1 MIATLL
7 SNGESTVAVTE
18 DKNDEYCVSQVFIAI
33 EVDRLIDGK
42 SKDEKLNRI
51 MDYVKTAERSDPT
64 QAVRLPGHEFTT
76 ILSDNQTNGIPV
88 DERVWAKLKTL

>member
-64 QAVRLPGHEFTT
+64 QAVRLPGQNLPLFFRITKLMVFQWMNEFGQ
-76 ILSDNQTNGIPV
+76 N
-88 DERVWAKLKTL
+88 

>member
-42 SKDEKLNRI
+42 SKDEKIKPHYGLCKNSR
-51 MDYVKTAERSDPT
+51 
-64 QAVRLPGHEFTT
+64 T
-76 ILSDNQTNGIPV
+76 I
-88 DERVWAKLKTL
+88 